1 MGDAGLLQQT
11 TAGRGRGS
19 QQKHGASEN
28 AADPENDSVSS
39 MRVIAQDP
47 SELTQH
53 ALQRARQAVR
63 CLPFR
68 RSFYRLLE
76 NSAQSSKELAKR
88 PDWRVIP
95 PSGWTRTNRRSPH
108 LADQLGVLRREVD
121 GQGLTERVRITP
133 LGGMFWLTGLKS
145 IPAASPFSRLVHWCR
160 RRRPR
165 W

>member
-1 MGDAGLLQQT
+1 MQACSSKRRRAGDAE
-11 TAGRGRGS
+11 AS
-19 QQKHGASEN
+19 KSMGASEN
-28 AADPENDSVSS
+28 AVDPENDSFSS

-53 ALQRARQAVR
+53 ARQRARQAVR

-76 NSAQSSKELAKR
+76 NSAQSSKELVKR
-88 PDWRVIP
+88 PDWSANSTQRLGPGQTEDLLI
-95 PSGWTRTNRRSPH
+95 W
-108 LADQLGVLRREVD
+108 LIQLGVLQREVD

-133 LGGMFWLTGLKS
+133 LGREVLMDWPES

>member
-1 MGDAGLLQQT
+1 MGPQETVQT
-11 TAGRGRGS
+11 L
-19 QQKHGASEN
+19 
-28 AADPENDSVSS
+28 ENDSVSS
-39 MRVIAQDP
+39 MRVIAKDP

-53 ALQRARQAVR
+53 ARERARQAVR

-76 NSAQSSKELAKR
+76 NSAQSSKELVSRA
-88 PDWRVIP
+88 DWSVNSTQRLGPGQTEDLLI
-95 PSGWTRTNRRSPH
+95 W
-108 LADQLGVLRREVD
+108 LIQLGVLRREVD

-133 LGGMFWLTGLKS
+133 LGREVLVDWPES
-145 IPAASPFSRLVHWCR
+145 IPAASPISRLVHWCR